1 MQINIKDTLIELAE
15 PEYQVFASKL
25 IPGTTNL
32 LGVRLPYLR
41 KIAKQIA
48 KEDWKCY
55 LENASDEF
63 FEEVMLQGMVIGYV
77 KAEWD
82 EIEPYIKAFIPKINN
97 WSVCDSFCN
106 SLKITNSYMEK
117 MWDLL
122 QSYLSDSRE
131 YYIRFGVV
139 MLLQYYISEEYVDE
153 ALKAMD
159 AIKSDAY
166 YVKMGIAWAISMYYV
181 KLPKQTM
188 PFLEENHLD
197 DFTYHKT
204 LQKITESRKIDDKTK
219 KQIREMRRSE

>member
-55 LENASDEF
+55 LENATDEF

-122 QSYLSDSRE
+122 QPYLSDSRE

-219 KQIREMRRSE
+219 KQIREMRRNE